1 MSRFPS
7 RYCSLKSIV
16 ADGTFSNVHG
26 SAASNVLSARVVLA
40 NGSLV
45 TANATENPDLY
56 WSLKGG
62 GGGLGGV
69 VTEWTARTYP
79 APTHTV
85 RAGVNAFA
93 ADAKALEVLLEQLLI
108 TAHRF
113 TSSSPFWGSVGVNAK
128 RLPGGQGFNA
138 GISAQGWELSQTDAA
153 PLLAPLLKWIEEEKP
168 VNISRAE
175 EHHGGWTL
183 SEWQPS
189 DGATNMPWIEAP
201 PGGDNELSTMML
213 RSPCRLVP
221 DATDDERAKHNA
233 AALALV
239 TQQLPELSHSHNST
253 QMATQFNWGI
263 DVRYF
268 LDLCV
273 ALSVSLTLF

>member
-1 MSRFPS
+1 M
-7 RYCSLKSIV
+7 LKNQFSDLYPACLERKLTV
-16 ADGTFSNVHG
+16 MGGTCASVGVGGCWLGGCYGTFSNVHG

-40 NGSLV
+40 DGSLV

-138 GISAQGWELSQTDAA
+138 GVSAQGWQLKPNDAA

-175 EHHGGWTL
+175 EYHGGWSL
-183 SEWQPS
+183 DEWQRTFKKIFFRFACCP
-189 DGATNMPWIEAP
+189 A
-201 PGGDNELSTMML
+201 
-213 RSPCRLVP
+213 R
-221 DATDDERAKHNA
+221 
-233 AALALV
+233 
-239 TQQLPELSHSHNST
+239 
-253 QMATQFNWGI
+253 
-263 DVRYF
+263 
-268 LDLCV
+268 
-273 ALSVSLTLF
+273 